1 MGFLIAAIIIFALV
15 QRRKYRR
22 IYRDYKRGCKHD
34 KWSRR
39 WERMQ
44 AHGDARNETGRG
56 NYDKWDKWSR
66 QWQDWERWAEDA
78 RHQAADAGQKIAS
91 TLEMA
96 EAKIRREAERLRG
109 GAPGGA
115 PKPGADAASQSSKA
129 SKRSESEQPAGF
141 DQDREQELDSD
152 EERKAYQ
159 RARRRAAREAGFY
172 IHLMWYGIVIGSLLV
187 VNLVVSPAFEWW
199 IFPALGWG
207 IGLASH
213 FGAVYGWRWIH
224 ERVFQPAVQREVQR
238 EVTREKEALRTE
250 KQASLDE
257 LTASFAHEIRNP
269 IAAAKS
275 LVQQMGED
283 PISNENVEYA
293 KVALDELERVE
304 RSVSHLLKYA
314 KETDYV
320 FENVGLASVL
330 DHALTE
336 MRAKLEA
343 NHVSVSRNYIG
354 GPTVRADADKLR
366 QVFTNVIDNAI
377 DAMESNAGERRLEFG
392 IRSLYPGTAT
402 VVIRDNGCG
411 IPEDKLAK
419 IFNPFYTTKKN
430 GTGLGMGI
438 AKKVMD
444 AHSGRIEVQ
453 SKPGTGTEFRLSI
466 PLADAIR
473 TQNQS
478 DESDQSNPAG
488 FNYASPSDLE
498 RPSANPPDM
507 PQEMA
512 QDTSQDVLDDISP
525 DILDDKRDGTHA
537 TGAGGNGRP
546 TNRPPAGAGERR

>member
-1 MGFLIAAIIIFALV
+1 MGFLIVAIIIFALV

-22 IYRDYKRGCKHD
+22 IYREYKRD

-44 AHGDARNETGRG
+44 PHEYAKREAGHAPN
-56 NYDKWDKWSR
+56 DKWDKWSR
-66 QWQDWERWAEDA
+66 QWQDWERWAHDA
-78 RHQAADAGQKIAS
+78 RHQAADVGQKVAS
-91 TLEMA
+91 KLEMA
-96 EAKIRREAERLRG
+96 EAKLRREAERLRG
-109 GAPGGA
+109 STAAPGGTA
-115 PKPGADAASQSSKA
+115 RPEASQSSKA
-129 SKRSESEQPAGF
+129 SKAPGPDRRAESNQK
-141 DQDREQELDSD
+141 RESELDSE
-152 EERKAYQ
+152 EERKAYR
-159 RARRRAAREAGFY
+159 RARRRAAHEAGFY
-172 IHLMWYGIVIGSLLV
+172 MHLMWYGIVIGSLLM
-187 VNLVVSPAFEWW
+187 VNLIVSPAFEWW
-199 IFPALGWG
+199 IFPAVGWG
-207 IGLASH
+207 IGLVSH

-224 ERVFQPAVQREVQR
+224 ERVFEPAVQREVQR

-304 RSVSHLLKYA
+304 RSVSHLLRYA
-314 KETDYV
+314 KETDYS

-366 QVFTNVIDNAI
+366 QVFTNVIANAI
-377 DAMESNAGERRLEFG
+377 DAMESNSGERRLEFG

-411 IPEDKLAK
+411 IAEDKLAK

-453 SKPGTGTEFRLSI
+453 SKPGAGTEFRLSI
-466 PLADAIR
+466 PLADALR
-473 TQNQS
+473 AQPQS
-478 DESDQSNPAG
+478 DEPGKPDLADPANPANPAG
-488 FNYASPSDLE
+488 FNHASPSTAE
-498 RPSANPPDM
+498 RASAATYEAPNNERIAPRAPVTSDDSSANGL
-507 PQEMA
+507 
-512 QDTSQDVLDDISP
+512 S
-525 DILDDKRDGTHA
+525 
-537 TGAGGNGRP
+537 
-546 TNRPPAGAGERR
+546 AGARERR

>member
-1 MGFLIAAIIIFALV
+1 MVFLIAAIIIFALV

-22 IYRDYKRGCKHD
+22 INGGRKCD
-34 KWSRR
+34 KWSHR
-39 WERMQ
+39 WERMESQ
-44 AHGDARNETGRG
+44 ENAGSYAG
-56 NYDKWDKWSR
+56 NDKWDKWSR
-66 QWQDWERWAEDA
+66 QWQDWERWAHDA
-78 RHQAADAGQKIAS
+78 RHSAADAGHKVAS

-96 EAKIRREAERLRG
+96 EARIRREAEKLRRG
-109 GAPGGA
+109 TGTPGGSE
-115 PKPGADAASQSSKA
+115 ASQSSKA
-129 SKRSESEQPAGF
+129 AAPDEPGRQGREPQGDSE
-141 DQDREQELDSD
+141 
-152 EERKAYQ
+152 EERKAYK
-159 RARRRAAREAGFY
+159 RARRRAVREVGFY
-172 IHLMWYGIVIGSLLV
+172 VHLMWYGIVIGSLLIL
-187 VNLVVSPAFEWW
+187 NLVVSPSFQWW
-199 IFPALGWG
+199 IFPAVGWG

-224 ERVFQPAVQREVQR
+224 ERVFEPAIQREVQR
-238 EVTREKEALRTE
+238 EVTLEKEVLRTE

-283 PISNENVEYA
+283 PTSNENVEYA
-293 KVALDELERVE
+293 KVALDELARVE

-314 KETDYV
+314 KETDYS

-343 NHVSVSRNYIG
+343 NQVSVSRNYIG
-354 GPTVRADADKLR
+354 GPMVRADADKLR
-366 QVFTNVIDNAI
+366 QVFTNVIDNSI
-377 DAMESNAGERRLEFG
+377 DAMESNAGQRRLEFG
-392 IRSLYPGTAT
+392 IVNLHPGTAS

-411 IPEDKLAK
+411 IAEDKLAK

-466 PLADAIR
+466 PLADAAR
-473 TQNQS
+473 AQNQS
-478 DESDQSNPAG
+478 GQPEAG
-488 FNYASPSDLE
+488 FNHASPADAE
-498 RPSANPPDM
+498 PAPADPNP
-507 PQEMA
+507 QLAE
-512 QDTSQDVLDDISP
+512 
-525 DILDDKRDGTHA
+525 
-537 TGAGGNGRP
+537 
-546 TNRPPAGAGERR
+546 AGERR

>member
-1 MGFLIAAIIIFALV
+1 MGFLIVAIIIFALV
-15 QRRKYRR
+15 QRRKHRR
-22 IYRDYKRGCKHD
+22 IYRECKRE

-39 WERMQ
+39 WERMRSNDH
-44 AHGDARNETGRG
+44 AKTEAGRAP
-56 NYDKWDKWSR
+56 NDKWDKWSR
-66 QWQDWERWAEDA
+66 QWQDWERWANDA
-78 RHQAADAGQKIAS
+78 RHQAADVGQKVAS
-91 TLEMA
+91 KLEMA
-96 EAKIRREAERLRG
+96 EATLRREAERLRG
-109 GAPGGA
+109 GAAAPGGTA
-115 PKPGADAASQSSKA
+115 RPGDSAAAQSSKA
-129 SKRSESEQPAGF
+129 SKAPGQDRLAASN
-141 DQDREQELDSD
+141 QDRESELESE
-152 EERKAYQ
+152 EERKTYR
-159 RARRRAAREAGFY
+159 RARRRAAHEAGFY
-172 IHLMWYGIVIGSLLV
+172 MHLMWYGIVIGSLLM
-187 VNLVVSPAFEWW
+187 VNLIVSPAFEWW
-199 IFPALGWG
+199 IFPAVGWG
-207 IGLASH
+207 IGLVSH

-224 ERVFQPAVQREVQR
+224 ERVFEPAVQREVQR

-314 KETDYV
+314 KETDYS

-354 GPTVRADADKLR
+354 GPTVRADADKLC
-366 QVFTNVIDNAI
+366 QVFTNVIANAI
-377 DAMESNAGERRLEFG
+377 DAMESNSGERRLEFG
-392 IRSLYPGTAT
+392 IRSLHPGTAS

-411 IPEDKLAK
+411 IAEDKLAK

-466 PLADAIR
+466 PLADALR
-473 TQNQS
+473 AQPQS
-478 DESDQSNPAG
+478 DEPGQSNLADSADLADPTDLANLAG
-488 FNYASPSDLE
+488 FNHTSPSAAD
-498 RPSANPPDM
+498 RPSA
-507 PQEMA
+507 
-512 QDTSQDVLDDISP
+512 
-525 DILDDKRDGTHA
+525 GTHEA
-537 TGAGGNGRP
+537 PSNERNAPRAPGAPGASGNGTSANQLRG
-546 TNRPPAGAGERR
+546 GAEERR

>member
-1 MGFLIAAIIIFALV
+1 MGFLIVAIIIFALY

-22 IYRDYKRGCKHD
+22 IDNGGKCD
-34 KWSRR
+34 KWSHR

-44 AHGDARNETGRG
+44 SYGDAKSEAGQTGQ
-56 NYDKWDKWSR
+56 NQNDKWDKWSR
-66 QWQDWERWAEDA
+66 QWQDWERWTHDA
-78 RHQAADAGQKIAS
+78 RHQAADVGHKVAS
-91 TLEMA
+91 KLEMA
-96 EAKIRREAERLRG
+96 EAKLRREADRLRG
-109 GAPGGA
+109 DAGVPGGGGA
-115 PKPGADAASQSSKA
+115 GSQARGTSSATSGPGRK
-129 SKRSESEQPAGF
+129 
-141 DQDREQELDSD
+141 QDRTPQPDSD
-152 EERKAYQ
+152 EDAKAYK

-172 IHLMWYGIVIGSLLV
+172 VHLMWYGIVIGSLLM
-187 VNLVVSPAFEWW
+187 VNLIVSPSFEWW
-199 IFPALGWG
+199 LFPAVGWG
-207 IGLASH
+207 IGLVSH
-213 FGAVYGWRWIH
+213 FGGVYGWRWIH
-224 ERVFQPAVQREVQR
+224 ERVFEPAVQREVQR
-238 EVTREKEALRTE
+238 EVTREKEVLRTE

-283 PISNENVEYA
+283 PTSNENVEYA

-314 KETDYV
+314 KETDYG

-343 NHVSVSRNYIG
+343 HQVSVSRNYIG

-377 DAMESNAGERRLEFG
+377 DAMESNTGERRLEFG
-392 IRSLYPGTAT
+392 IVVNLHPGAAT

-411 IPEDKLAK
+411 IAEDKLAK

-466 PLADAIR
+466 PLADAAR
-473 TQNQS
+473 AQNQPQS
-478 DESDQSNPAG
+478 DPADQSHQPDQPEQAG
-488 FNYASPSDLE
+488 FNHTAPPAAERTPDSP
-498 RPSANPPDM
+498 N
-507 PQEMA
+507 Q
-512 QDTSQDVLDDISP
+512 SP
-525 DILDDKRDGTHA
+525 NQLH
-537 TGAGGNGRP
+537 
-546 TNRPPAGAGERR
+546 AGAGERR